1 MYNNS
6 RKRFGEFLCS
16 KNLIT
21 NEQVEE
27 ALTFQANHKELK
39 IGEIFCRL
47 GFLDQEHVLKLLT
60 EFLDKKYIML
70 DGLVMPDELSHL
82 FSLDSM
88 IKNNFAPFELSGKI
102 LKIAIDDINNF
113 ELQSNID
120 SISQRN
126 NFSTEYFLTFINQIR
141 KYLDTNFIDQA
152 FVGKDIPQLVDC
164 IIEEGIIRN
173 SSDIHIEPVTK
184 NKVRIRYRIDG
195 QMIVSKIGIPKEEYE
210 EVVSR
215 IKILANLNTTEKRRP
230 QDGHISDFKA
240 KNADLFDIRVSIV
253 STAHGEKVVL
263 RLLNKNEQIKELKEL
278 GFNDYQVSIIK
289 NNIRHKN
296 GIIFVTG
303 ATGMGKSTTL
313 YTTLHILNRI
323 YSNVITLENPVERT
337 IEGLNQISINEAI
350 GITFSNT
357 LRTVLRQ
364 DPDVIMVGE
373 IRDKETLSIAL
384 EASMTGHLVLTTLHT
399 NSAVQTIDRVNSMGI
414 DMYNFT
420 ASLLLVVSQKLIK
433 KLCHSCKIGYSPNS
447 EELEYISDITK
458 EPIDK
463 NLKLY
468 KSVGCSKC
476 NNGYLGREVVCELFE
491 KDEKIEKL
499 LLNKASST
507 EVQAYLDTIGFKSI
521 KHHAIQKVLD
531 GITSL
536 DEVKSIFAE

>member
-1 MYNNS
+1 VYNNI

-16 KNLIT
+16 KNLVT

-39 IGEIFCRL
+39 IGEIFYRL
-47 GFLDQEHVLKLLT
+47 GFLDQEHVLKQLT

-70 DGLVMPDELSHL
+70 DGLVMPDELSQL
-82 FSLDSM
+82 FSLDFM

-120 SISQRN
+120 SIAQRN
-126 NFSTEYFLTFINQIR
+126 NLSTEYFLTFINQIR
-141 KYLDTNFIDQA
+141 KYLDTNFIDQ
-152 FVGKDIPQLVDC
+152 VSSGKNIPQLVDC

-195 QMIVSKIGIPKEEYE
+195 QMIVSKLGIPKEEYE

-278 GFNDYQVSIIK
+278 GFNDYQVSVIK

-433 KLCHSCKIGYSPNS
+433 KLCHSCKIAYSPNG
-447 EELEYISDITK
+447 EELEYIGDVIK

-468 KSVGCSKC
+468 KSVGCSNC

-491 KDEKIEKL
+491 KDDKIEKL

-507 EVQAYLDTIGFKSI
+507 EVQAYLKTIGFKNI

-531 GITSL
+531 GLTSL

>member
-1 MYNNS
+1 MYNNL
-6 RKRFGEFLCS
+6 RKRFGEFLFS

-21 NEQVEE
+21 DEKIEE
-27 ALTFQANHKELK
+27 ALSYQSEHKEFK
-39 IGEIFCRL
+39 IGEIICKL
-47 GFLDQEHVLKLLT
+47 GFIEQEQVLIQLSQ
-60 EFLDKKYIML
+60 FLDKKHIIL
-70 DGLVMPDELSHL
+70 DGMIMSSELSDI
-82 FSLDSM
+82 FSLDFM
-88 IKNNFAPFELSGKI
+88 TKHNFVPFDLNEGI

-113 ELQSNID
+113 ELKTSID
-120 SISQRN
+120 SIASKN
-126 NFSTEYFLTFINQIR
+126 NFSTEYFISFINQIK
-141 KYLDTNFIDQA
+141 KYLDSNYIEKVSF
-152 FVGKDIPQLVDC
+152 GKDIPQLVDF
-164 IIEEGIIRN
+164 IIEEGIKKN

-184 NKVRIRYRIDG
+184 NRIRIRYRIDG
-195 QMIVSKIGIPKEEYE
+195 QMILSKIGIPKEEYE

-230 QDGHISDFKA
+230 QDGNISDFKV
-240 KNADLFDIRVSIV
+240 KDGSLFDIRVSIV
-253 STAHGEKVVL
+253 SIAHGEKVVL
-263 RLLNKNEQIKELKEL
+263 RLLNKNEQIKDLLEL
-278 GFNDYQVSIIK
+278 GFNDYQVFTIK

-323 YSNVITLENPVERT
+323 FSNVVTLENPVERT
-337 IEGLNQISINEAI
+337 IEGLNQISINDTI
-350 GITFSNT
+350 GITFSST

-420 ASLLLVVSQKLIK
+420 ASLLLVISQKLIK
-433 KLCHSCKIGYSPNS
+433 KLCTACRIEYSPNS
-447 EELEYISDITK
+447 EELEYMQSIIK
-458 EPIDK
+458 KPMDK
-463 NLKLY
+463 NIKLY
-468 KSVGCSKC
+468 KSCGCNKC

-491 KDEKIEKL
+491 NDEKIEKL
-499 LLNKASST
+499 LINKASSA
-507 EVQAYLDTIGFKSI
+507 EVQAYLNSIGFNSI
-521 KHHAIQKVLD
+521 KHHALQKVLS